1 MVLFDSHT
9 DHPGVI
15 FDDCLTAEAAS
26 RLTGDNPIAFVTT
39 LSSPRRC
46 LLTLCLLDLAC
57 CPGGSV
63 LLDHLDHFWVVKYLD
78 LVGSLCASLTDL
90 TDYWVE

>member
-1 MVLFDSHT
+1 MVHFDSHI

-15 FDDCLTAEAAS
+15 FDDYLTAEAAS
-26 RLTGDNPIAFVTT
+26 RLTGYNPTAFVTT
-39 LSSPRRC
+39 LTS
-46 LLTLCLLDLAC
+46 LLTLCLLDLAR

-63 LLDHLDHFWVVKYLD
+63 LLDHLDHFWVVKYID
-78 LVGSLCASLTDL
+78 LTGSLCASLTDL